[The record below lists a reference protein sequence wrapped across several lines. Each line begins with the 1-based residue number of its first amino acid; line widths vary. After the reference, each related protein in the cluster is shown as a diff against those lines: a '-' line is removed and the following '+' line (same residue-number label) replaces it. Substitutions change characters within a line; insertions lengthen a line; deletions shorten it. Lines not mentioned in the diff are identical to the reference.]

1 MKKLICLCL
10 GLILCGCTGVQTAQ
24 NDEVKKVNVNVIE
37 VSASSVDEIEEMA
50 IKDVEDTK
58 EKLESERDALGEKIT
73 DYNLYTKNVD
83 KVKTYYEG
91 ALKQTELL
99 SIRLREYAYKYAELI
114 MNEDASYKVKYKDL
128 SGIYEYIYED
138 AGKAMYDIYDKTLK
152 DMYDMYY
159 DGIIKDA
166 YDEIDYDEWYD
177 VHSDAYDDWY
187 DARSD
192 VYDIWYDTRSDIYDF
207 QYDLRSEVYDQDD
220 ERAQKKMDKFKK
232 SILRMKEDVND
243 QRESI
248 IFSNFFKNELASLN
262 IVVYS
267 KQACV
272 GECVTVRI
280 TTAQDKIQE
289 ERLMSKKKVT
299 KVCKLQFQAGG
310 AKPGPALASAGINMP
325 QFCTAFNDA
334 TKDRKGDIV
343 PVVITAYED
352 KSFDFVLKT
361 TPAANLLKKA
371 ANVQKASGDQKVV
384 AGTITVDQ
392 LKEIAEYKMP
402 DLNANDVEAAMRI
415 VAGTARNMGIKVEGF
430 EQEEHQ

>member
-1 MKKLICLCL
+1 M
-10 GLILCGCTGVQTAQ
+10 GLILCGCTGAPTAQ

-166 YDEIDYDEWYD
+166 YD
-177 VHSDAYDDWY
+177 DWY

-243 QRESI
+243 
-248 IFSNFFKNELASLN
+248 
-262 IVVYS
+262 
-267 KQACV
+267 
-272 GECVTVRI
+272 
-280 TTAQDKIQE
+280 
-289 ERLMSKKKVT
+289 
-299 KVCKLQFQAGG
+299 
-310 AKPGPALASAGINMP
+310 
-325 QFCTAFNDA
+325 
-334 TKDRKGDIV
+334 
-343 PVVITAYED
+343 
-352 KSFDFVLKT
+352 
-361 TPAANLLKKA
+361 
-371 ANVQKASGDQKVV
+371 
-384 AGTITVDQ
+384 
-392 LKEIAEYKMP
+392 
-402 DLNANDVEAAMRI
+402 
-415 VAGTARNMGIKVEGF
+415 
-430 EQEEHQ
+430 

>member
-1 MKKLICLCL
+1 M
-10 GLILCGCTGVQTAQ
+10 GLILCGCTGAPTAQ

-37 VSASSVDEIEEMA
+37 VSASSVDEIEEMV
-50 IKDVEDTK
+50 IKDVEDTN
-58 EKLESERDALGEKIT
+58 EKLKSERDALSKEIT
-73 DYNLYTKNVD
+73 DYNLYIKNED
-83 KVKTYYEG
+83 KVKSYYDD

-138 AGKAMYDIYDKTLK
+138 AGKVMYDIYDKTLK

-207 QYDLRSEVYDQDD
+207 QYNLRSEVYDHDD

-243 QRESI
+243 
-248 IFSNFFKNELASLN
+248 
-262 IVVYS
+262 
-267 KQACV
+267 
-272 GECVTVRI
+272 
-280 TTAQDKIQE
+280 
-289 ERLMSKKKVT
+289 
-299 KVCKLQFQAGG
+299 
-310 AKPGPALASAGINMP
+310 
-325 QFCTAFNDA
+325 
-334 TKDRKGDIV
+334 
-343 PVVITAYED
+343 
-352 KSFDFVLKT
+352 
-361 TPAANLLKKA
+361 
-371 ANVQKASGDQKVV
+371 
-384 AGTITVDQ
+384 
-392 LKEIAEYKMP
+392 
-402 DLNANDVEAAMRI
+402 
-415 VAGTARNMGIKVEGF
+415 
-430 EQEEHQ
+430 